1 MHGARIDRASKIRTG
16 LTWKRVLGAVAILC
30 FGRNFLSCF
39 TPPSDLQS
47 KLPSVSVQIATYNR
61 PSLVLEALQQI
72 EVQDY
77 AGKIEV
83 LILDD
88 SPQSCQQAVEHFA
101 STSRHCITYRF
112 LSERHT
118 IGAKRNL
125 AVNLS
130 QTDLICTWDDDD
142 IYPKDRIRLQV
153 DFLLRHPR
161 CRCAM
166 IERRYFFWK
175 TGHLRACHDEL
186 QLFPLENTL
195 CFWRYWF
202 QAGRTFDAGNIN
214 EGLGL
219 LRGKRGLKHP
229 GRVGILS
236 IQAEELPFVYVKHSE
251 SMTGDQMVAAAEGP
265 VGFVASPLLALAR
278 ALHGKRFP
286 ALADCTWYT
295 AVLTSVR
302 KLLCEIIEKDI
313 KQLEGSEELARYL
326 RKLTGRELEK
336 SEGLP
341 AKIWFFMESLRDSKT
356 DAGE

>member
-1 MHGARIDRASKIRTG
+1 MVRESTRRVSIRTG
-16 LTWKRVLGAVAILC
+16 LTWIQALGAVVILC
-30 FGRNFLSCF
+30 LGRNPLSCF
-39 TPPSDLQS
+39 TPLSNDLRS

-61 PSLVLEALQQI
+61 PSLVLETLRQI

-77 AGKIEV
+77 AGEIEV

-101 STSRHCITYRF
+101 STSRHCISYRF

-161 CRCAM
+161 CKCAM

-175 TGHLRACHDEL
+175 TGYLRACHDKL

-195 CFWRYWF
+195 CFWRHWF
-202 QAGRTFDAGNIN
+202 QAGRTFDAGNVN

-236 IQAEELPFVYVKHSE
+236 MRAEELPFVYVKHSE

-265 VGFVASPLLALAR
+265 VGV
-278 ALHGKRFP
+278 ALH
-286 ALADCTWYT
+286 LVHW
-295 AVLTSVR
+295 S
-302 KLLCEIIEKDI
+302 ENIEKDI
-313 KQLEGSEELARYL
+313 KQLEGSEELAQYL
-326 RKLTGRELEK
+326 RELTGHELEK
-336 SEGLP
+336 FEGLP
-341 AKIWFFMESLRDSKT
+341 AKIRLFMESLRDSKT